1 MVDLPYSPLNCVDE
15 VVMKTGINMGD
26 TLTVNEDYEVIG
38 GKVWLYSQGYYDI
51 KYQAGY
57 GTLPLDLASD
67 ILTLVAWSYQN
78 RGKNMNADPSA
89 SISQYP
95 YWDGLNYHQY
105 KAVVI

>member
-1 MVDLPYSPLNCVDE
+1 
-15 VVMKTGINMGD
+15 
-26 TLTVNEDYEVIG
+26 VIG
-38 GKVWLYSQGYYDI
+38 GKIWLYSAGYYNI

-57 GTLPLDLASD
+57 GTLPSDLVSD

-78 RGKNMNADPSA
+78 RGKNMNADLAS

-105 KAVVI
+105 KTVVI